1 MCGGFLRG
9 CGWGASCHSASCAH
23 PLCLVCATLGLHIGV
38 RWISPR
44 CDGIFGMPARTMCK
58 GGWILPVPLGISVTF
73 APTMC
78 WAGILIDAVGISVIL
93 VCRDGMGLC
102 DSRPGLV
109 RPSAGL
115 ASASAR
121 GADFDRGGRVGP
133 PVGGALFPHW
143 PAGLRPQWG
152 MPGMSFAGGCCS
164 LVDVVPPPFAS
175 LLSGESCV
183 ASLRA
188 C

>member
-109 RPSAGL
+109 RPSAEPCSRTGL
-115 ASASAR
+115 QDS
-121 GADFDRGGRVGP
+121 D
-133 PVGGALFPHW
+133 
-143 PAGLRPQWG
+143 
-152 MPGMSFAGGCCS
+152 
-164 LVDVVPPPFAS
+164 
-175 LLSGESCV
+175 LSGECLGCRSPVDVARRWMLFPRHLLHCCLANHASRRCGHAKSLPLGRSC
-183 ASLRA
+183 
-188 C
+188 